1 MLVSSPR
8 IVRRKDWFSGFC
20 LVLQAYLFLAFL
32 GCAETARQT
41 TRNSS
46 SENAESGRSI
56 PHQSSKK
63 ESGSKKQPE
72 DDAHTV
78 SNAPKAKNKDKL
90 DNSTKKESTLVQEA
104 AALETQPADPPK
116 KTTKKDSG
124 QARIG
129 VESGDE
135 KVLEKGTLSSSP
147 PQVLKE
153 LVSEDSKVSTSNL
166 PKQPLNGKKII
177 PDNAEQGSESITKKD
192 SVPFSESLSVEEA
205 LSTADEADQVH
216 GNLPPEKARQ
226 GKRASK
232 ALDAV
237 RKSDLQ
243 ENSTASS
250 ISEVESFFTPKSDQE
265 KRKLDSESPSQDLSF
280 RDSEDQTSS
289 SAGEPSPV
297 LETKVERI
305 KSDGS
310 VTSGTLNPNTLELEF
325 SSPHKNQSGPIKKNM
340 HKSLG
345 YSAKSDGLEAGL
357 KDPKAKTLGWRTVP
371 NQDESENQE
380 SVSRA
385 LVESPSKPAYLRLQ
399 EFIQTS
405 SPNDF
410 SSKKEDREYS
420 KISVWAEGQPDR
432 NRTSVDA
439 LRSQEKRFGK
449 ALQWI
454 RDKGRKQ
461 MDEPSDED

>member
-1 MLVSSPR
+1 
-8 IVRRKDWFSGFC
+8 
-20 LVLQAYLFLAFL
+20 
-32 GCAETARQT
+32 
-41 TRNSS
+41 
-46 SENAESGRSI
+46 
-56 PHQSSKK
+56 
-63 ESGSKKQPE
+63 
-72 DDAHTV
+72 
-78 SNAPKAKNKDKL
+78 
-90 DNSTKKESTLVQEA
+90 
-104 AALETQPADPPK
+104 
-116 KTTKKDSG
+116 
-124 QARIG
+124 
-129 VESGDE
+129 
-135 KVLEKGTLSSSP
+135 
-147 PQVLKE
+147 
-153 LVSEDSKVSTSNL
+153 
-166 PKQPLNGKKII
+166 LNGKKTI
-177 PDNAEQGSESITKKD
+177 PENSEEVSESITKKE
-192 SVPFSESLSVEEA
+192 SGVFSESPSFEEA
-205 LSTADEADQVH
+205 LSTAEEADQVQE
-216 GNLPPEKARQ
+216 NLSPEKARQ
-226 GKRASK
+226 GKGATN

-237 RKSDLQ
+237 RKSDLE
-243 ENSTASS
+243 ENTAISS
-250 ISEVESFFTPKSDQE
+250 VSEVESFFTPKSDQE
-265 KRKLDSESPSQDLSF
+265 KRKVGSESPSQDLSF
-280 RDSEDQTSS
+280 RDFEDQTSS

-305 KSDGS
+305 KRDGS

-325 SSPHKNQSGPIKKNM
+325 SSPHKNQSGPIKNNM

-345 YSAKSDGLEAGL
+345 YSAKSDDLEAGL

-371 NQDESENQE
+371 NEDESENQE

-410 SSKKEDREYS
+410 SSKKKDREYS

-461 MDEPSDED
+461 MDESSDED

>member
-8 IVRRKDWFSGFC
+8 IVRKKDWFSGFC

-41 TRNSS
+41 NRNSS
-46 SENAESGRSI
+46 SENAISGKSI

-63 ESGSKKQPE
+63 EFGAKKQP
-72 DDAHTV
+72 DDDVHTV
-78 SNAPKAKNKDKL
+78 SNAPKVKNKDKL
-90 DNSTKKESTLVQEA
+90 DNSTKKESTLVQET
-104 AALETQPADPPK
+104 AALETQPAVPSK

-147 PQVLKE
+147 AQVLRE

-237 RKSDLQ
+237 RKSDLE

-250 ISEVESFFTPKSDQE
+250 FSEVESFFTPKSE
-265 KRKLDSESPSQDLSF
+265 
-280 RDSEDQTSS
+280 
-289 SAGEPSPV
+289 
-297 LETKVERI
+297 I

-310 VTSGTLNPNTLELEF
+310 VTSGAPNPNTLELEF
-325 SSPHKNQSGPIKKNM
+325 SSPHKNQSGPIKKNIY
-340 HKSLG
+340 KSLG
-345 YSAKSDGLEAGL
+345 YPAKSDDLEAGL
-357 KDPKAKTLGWRTVP
+357 KDSKSKTLGWRTVP
-371 NQDESENQE
+371 VEDESENQE
-380 SVSRA
+380 YVSRA

-432 NRTSVDA
+432 NRTFVDA
-439 LRSQEKRFGK
+439 LRSEEKRFGK

>member
-8 IVRRKDWFSGFC
+8 SVSKKDWFSGFC

-63 ESGSKKQPE
+63 ESGAKKQPE
-72 DDAHTV
+72 DDVHTV

-90 DNSTKKESTLVQEA
+90 DNSAKEEPTVVHEA
-104 AALETQPADPPK
+104 AALETQPAVPPK
-116 KTTKKDSG
+116 KLTKKDSG

-129 VESGDE
+129 VESADE
-135 KVLEKGTLSSSP
+135 KELEKETLSSSP
-147 PQVLKE
+147 SQVLRE
-153 LVSEDSKVSTSNL
+153 LVSEDSKVSTSNP
-166 PKQPLNGKKII
+166 PKQPLNGKKTI
-177 PDNAEQGSESITKKD
+177 PENAEHGSESITKKD

-205 LSTADEADQVH
+205 LSTAEEADQVH
-216 GNLPPEKARQ
+216 GNLPPEKAWQ
-226 GKRASK
+226 GKRPSK

-243 ENSTASS
+243 ENTAVSPV
-250 ISEVESFFTPKSDQE
+250 SEVESFFTPQSDEE
-265 KRKLDSESPSQDLSF
+265 KRKVGNESPGQDLSF

-289 SAGEPSPV
+289 SAPEPSPV
-297 LETKVERI
+297 LETKVKRI
-305 KSDGS
+305 KSNGS
-310 VTSGTLNPNTLELEF
+310 VTSGNLNSNTLELEF

-345 YSAKSDGLEAGL
+345 YSAKSDDLEAGL
-357 KDPKAKTLGWRTVP
+357 KDPRAKTLGWRTVADK
-371 NQDESENQE
+371 DESSNQE

-385 LVESPSKPAYLRLQ
+385 LVESPSKPAYRRLQ

-410 SSKKEDREYS
+410 SSNKEDREYS
-420 KISVWAEGQPDR
+420 KISIWAEGQPDR

-461 MDEPSDED
+461 MDEPSNED